1 MKSHFRMLSL
11 AWATKTD
18 VRHNIHPGG
27 ASYMSGK
34 VTIALAVAALVGFA
48 MTPVDAFAR
57 GGHGGYG
64 GHSMHVGH
72 IGHVGHFH
80 GFRGARFAFYPGFY
94 GYGAYP
100 YYYDD
105 GCYLRRRV
113 VGTPWGPRVRL
124 VRVCYY

>member
-1 MKSHFRMLSL
+1 MSDTTSIQEEH
-11 AWATKTD
+11 
-18 VRHNIHPGG
+18 
-27 ASYMSGK
+27 YMSGK
-34 VTIALAVAALVGFA
+34 VTIAAAAAALIGFA
-48 MTPVDAFAR
+48 MMPVDALAR
-57 GGHGGYG
+57 GGHGGHG
-64 GHSMHVGH
+64 GHGMHVGH
-72 IGHVGHFH
+72 IGHVGHYH

>member
-1 MKSHFRMLSL
+1 
-11 AWATKTD
+11 
-18 VRHNIHPGG
+18 
-27 ASYMSGK
+27 
-34 VTIALAVAALVGFA
+34 
-48 MTPVDAFAR
+48 
-57 GGHGGYG
+57 
-64 GHSMHVGH
+64 MHVGH

-80 GFRGARFAFYPGFY
+80 GFRGARFAFYPGY
-94 GYGAYP
+94 YSAYP